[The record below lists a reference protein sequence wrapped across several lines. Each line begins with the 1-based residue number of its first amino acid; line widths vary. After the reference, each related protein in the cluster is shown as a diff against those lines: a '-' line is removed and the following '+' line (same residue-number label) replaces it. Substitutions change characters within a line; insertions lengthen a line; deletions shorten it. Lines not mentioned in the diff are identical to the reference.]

1 LVTAWLIDHKPISS
15 MELSVI
21 IPAHNPDAARLRR
34 TLAGLRAQTLTT
46 DHWEIVLVDNDSSPV
61 IDLAS
66 LASDAP
72 NNLRLVREPEL
83 GLTAARRRGFTEASG
98 EILVLVDDDN
108 VLAPGYLAQVLAL
121 FSAHPRVGALGGKSA
136 PEFAGVPPAW
146 TREFFPLLALRDLGD
161 TPLISAALRPPGAAR
176 NVYPACAPIGAGLA
190 LRRSATTAWLDA
202 LASDPRRT
210 MLDRRGD
217 ALVSGGD
224 NDLVLTLM
232 ASGWEVAYFP
242 QLALTHLIP
251 AARLEAGYL
260 VRLNRAMQT
269 SWMQV
274 LTLHDANPWPP
285 LTPFGSKLRKAK
297 AWFTYHPWS
306 SSAARVRYAG
316 ACGHFD
322 GRVPC

>member
-1 LVTAWLIDHKPISS
+1 

-46 DHWEIVLVDNDSSPV
+46 DHWETVLVDNASSPAL
-61 IDLAS
+61 DLAS
-66 LASDAP
+66 WADAAP
-72 NNLRLVREPEL
+72 GNLRLVHEPEL
-83 GLTAARRRGFTEASG
+83 GLTAARRRGFTEAKG
-98 EILVLVDDDN
+98 YIFVLVDDDN
-108 VLAPGYLAQVLAL
+108 ILAPDYLTQVLAL
-121 FSAHPRVGALGGKSA
+121 FSAHPRVGALGGKSI
-136 PEFAGVPPAW
+136 PEFASKPPKW
-146 TREFFPLLALRDLGD
+146 THEFFPLIALRDPGNS
-161 TPLISAALRPPGAAR
+161 PLISAGLRPPGAAR
-176 NVYPACAPIGAGLA
+176 NVYPACAPIGAGMA
-190 LRRSATTAWLDA
+190 LRRNATTAWLEA
-202 LASDPRRT
+202 VASDPRRAA
-210 MLDRRGD
+210 LDRRGE

-269 SWMQV
+269 SWMHV
-274 LTLHDANPWPP
+274 LTLHDANLWPP
-285 LTPFGSKLRKAK
+285 LTPFGARLRKIK
-297 AWFTYHPWS
+297 AWLTYHPWS
-306 SSAARVRYAG
+306 SSAAHVRYAG

-322 GRVPC
+322 GRVPVKSTK